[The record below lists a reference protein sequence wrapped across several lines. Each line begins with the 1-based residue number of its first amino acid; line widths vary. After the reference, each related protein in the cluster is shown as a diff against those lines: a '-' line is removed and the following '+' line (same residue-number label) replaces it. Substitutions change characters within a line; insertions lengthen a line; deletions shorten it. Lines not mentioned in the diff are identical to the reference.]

1 MGEANFY
8 YFTCLNYLRSSVDA
22 WNQIKMPKRK
32 LDEVEG
38 VTAFSPMQMKT
49 HVNPRHLGDPRFMK
63 EIYDRT
69 LTLLR
74 AGASKQFDVDG
85 DLEKISALQ
94 TPNPSRE
101 SSPPSRCLSPL
112 PPDGS
117 VSGRDTPMMCSSGE
131 PSPHKILSD
140 EQTNLGFQLR
150 IDSQGKLTKS
160 SIPQPLSPP
169 DQSRCCI
176 RSLDGMTANCS
187 FCDKVLCRLC
197 SRTCSTCEQ
206 NFCSVC
212 SLLEYRSMEEETIC
226 LTCQSNEMTWTFP
239 LRRLDPSAF

>member
-22 WNQIKMPKRK
+22 SNQIKMPKRK

-38 VTAFSPMQMKT
+38 VTTFSPMQMKT

-69 LTLLR
+69 LSLLR

-131 PSPHKILSD
+131 PSPHMILR
-140 EQTNLGFQLR
+140 ENF
-150 IDSQGKLTKS
+150 
-160 SIPQPLSPP
+160 P
-169 DQSRCCI
+169 SRPFH
-176 RSLDGMTANCS
+176 SH
-187 FCDKVLCRLC
+187 
-197 SRTCSTCEQ
+197 
-206 NFCSVC
+206 
-212 SLLEYRSMEEETIC
+212 
-226 LTCQSNEMTWTFP
+226 FP
-239 LRRLDPSAF
+239 LLIRVGVVSGLWME